1 MKSIQKGKKISADH
15 GIIASFPTEFFGYF
29 GWPTICKQDNNTL
42 LVASSGLRNNHVC
55 PFGRTILCEGS
66 SDGKEWNTP
75 RVINDSPFD
84 DRDAGII
91 NLGKNQLLL
100 SWFTSNISI
109 KIGNKVNT
117 MQDQESAIRW
127 KAGLRAMKS
136 ENESLFCGSWV
147 RISGNNGKTWGPPI
161 QVPVSA
167 PHGPILL
174 KNGTILYLGKEFSGN
189 TKEFYSHTGK
199 INAVISKDTG
209 SSWHTLGEIPL
220 FSGTHVTQYHEPH
233 AIELPSGKLL
243 GLIRLQN
250 SASTPTQKL
259 EELGIVPF
267 SLMQTESLDGGKT
280 WSPTEP
286 LGFHGSPP
294 HLLLHSSGTIICVYG
309 YRLSPFGERV
319 MLSHDEGR
327 TWEYDYIL
335 RDDGPDTDLGYP
347 SSVELED
354 GTILTVYYQ
363 KEKKSEDKCSLLW
376 TRWHLP

>member
-1 MKSIQKGKKISADH
+1 MK
-15 GIIASFPTEFFGYF
+15 
-29 GWPTICKQDNNTL
+29 
-42 LVASSGLRNNHVC
+42 
-55 PFGRTILCEGS
+55 
-66 SDGKEWNTP
+66 
-75 RVINDSPFD
+75 ND
-84 DRDAGII
+84 
-91 NLGKNQLLL
+91 
-100 SWFTSNISI
+100 
-109 KIGNKVNT
+109 
-117 MQDQESAIRW
+117 
-127 KAGLRAMKS
+127 
-136 ENESLFCGSWV
+136 NESLFCGSWV
-147 RISGNNGKTWGPPI
+147 RISDNNGKTWGSPI
-161 QVPVSA
+161 RVPVSA

-189 TKEFYSHTGK
+189 SKKFYSHTGK
-199 INAVISKDTG
+199 IYAVISKDTG
-209 SSWHTLGEIPL
+209 KSWHTLGEIPL
-220 FSGTHVTQYHEPH
+220 FPGTHITQYHEPH

-250 SASTPTQKL
+250 SAATPTQKL

-280 WSPTEP
+280 WSPAEP

-309 YRLSPFGERV
+309 YRLPPFGERA
-319 MLSHDEGR
+319 MLSHDEGK

-354 GTILTVYYQ
+354 GAILTVYYQ
-363 KEKKSEDKCSLLW
+363 KEKKTEDKCSLLW